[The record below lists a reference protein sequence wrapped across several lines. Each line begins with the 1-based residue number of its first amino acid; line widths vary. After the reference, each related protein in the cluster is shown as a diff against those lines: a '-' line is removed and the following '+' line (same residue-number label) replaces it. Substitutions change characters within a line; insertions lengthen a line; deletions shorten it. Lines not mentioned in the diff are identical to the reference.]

1 MYALL
6 VCSVHL
12 HCYRNQLLSFDAEA
26 TDRLDTREATLAPC
40 VCHAHYVCMSGGVG
54 EQRLE
59 AEVFVVVDEDIDTK
73 FHVGLRF

>member
-1 MYALL
+1 M
-6 VCSVHL
+6 VCLASGVRL

-26 TDRLDTREATLAPC
+26 TDRLDTREEILAPR
-40 VCHAHYVCMSGGVG
+40 VCHAHYVCMSSGAG

-73 FHVGLRF
+73 FHEGLRF